1 MTAAMPTTTD
11 YAWADSGTLDDPY
24 CLTLVRGLTPEE
36 FMARVHAETRPR
48 PMRLDTDFHDVS
60 YDLRS
65 AGEALFIGA
74 AAVPGENWTL
84 AYESNGHLG
93 ITAEAMIPVSI
104 GTRVVSHY
112 EGGNGRYRFF
122 WAEDGD
128 VRLDFD
134 PLYANDRRGSTP
146 DALLDDMVEI
156 GYDLRD
162 DASVE
167 DIDFTFPLIAAS
179 FALAE
184 RLTGIRV
191 TPELLVGGTYLC
203 GQARVPFPQDR

>member
-11 YAWADSGTLDDPY
+11 YAWADGGALDDPY

-36 FMARVHAETRPR
+36 FMARVDAQTRSR
-48 PMRLDTDFHDVS
+48 RRL
-60 YDLRS
+60 
-65 AGEALFIGA
+65 GEGVPFGA
-74 AAVPGENWTL
+74 AAVPGADWTL
-84 AYESNGHLG
+84 VYESDGRLG
-93 ITAEAMIPVSI
+93 VTAEAMIPVST
-104 GTRVVSHY
+104 GTRVVSHC
-112 EGGNGRYRFF
+112 EVGNGRYRFF

-146 DALLDDMVEI
+146 DALLTDMVDI

-162 DASVE
+162 DATLE
-167 DIDFTFPLIAAS
+167 DVDFTFPLIAAS

-184 RLTGIRV
+184 RLTGLRI
-191 TPELLVGGTYLC
+191 TPELLGGLTFLC
-203 GQARVPFPQDR
+203 GEAPSVRP